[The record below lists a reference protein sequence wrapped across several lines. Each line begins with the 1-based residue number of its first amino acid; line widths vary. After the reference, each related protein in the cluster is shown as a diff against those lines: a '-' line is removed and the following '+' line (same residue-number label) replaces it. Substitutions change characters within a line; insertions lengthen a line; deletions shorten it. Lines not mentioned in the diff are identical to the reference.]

1 MTVTEKN
8 ANTIV
13 KYRQRGFLLN
23 ILTTEDHTNRPSI
36 KGDIK
41 EAITIMMT
49 KKPPEEGQG
58 TGPPSHLNKMFKY
71 KIHYLLAFEF
81 EVPFGNKI

>member
-8 ANTIV
+8 ANTII
-13 KYRQRGFLLN
+13 KYWQRGFLLN
-23 ILTTEDHTNRPSI
+23 ILTAEDHTSRPST

-58 TGPPSHLNKMFKY
+58 TGLPSHLNKMFKY
-71 KIHYLLAFEF
+71 KIHYLHASEF
-81 EVPFGNKI
+81 GVLFGNKI

>member
-13 KYRQRGFLLN
+13 KYRQCGFLLN
-23 ILTTEDHTNRPSI
+23 ILTAEDHTNRPST

-41 EAITIMMT
+41 EAIAIMMT

-58 TGPPSHLNKMFKY
+58 IGPPSHLNKMFKC
-71 KIHYLLAFEF
+71 KIHYLHASEF
-81 EVPFGNKI
+81 GILFGNKI